1 MQNSILGGAPVI
13 PSVNIAAMAA
23 SLLFACVVPIVLIII
38 MLVKKKLGIKP
49 LLVGAAIFAVC
60 FAIAVVTAQIATA
73 YIANTALLIFVL
85 SLRAG
90 IVEETGRLLA
100 FRFILKPKNGW
111 HEYKTAASYGV
122 GHGFCEAL
130 LTLGLN
136 YVSYIVFAIMINS
149 GGLAALT
156 GALPPGTADPYA
168 ELIGVLA
175 GTAPSLFLIS
185 GFERITAMIFH
196 FSASIIVFYG
206 VKERKYGYYLL
217 AILLHTAFNSL
228 TIPLSAGA
236 ASIWVTELVLF
247 LAALAIFAFSRVC
260 AARLKRNDTDGA
272 EEYAPLS
279 DAPADGQYNDE

>member
-1 MQNSILGGAPVI
+1 MQNGILGAAAVI
-13 PSVNIAAMAA
+13 PSANIASMAA
-23 SLLFACVVPIVLIII
+23 ALIIACVVPIVLIII
-38 MLVKKKLGIKP
+38 MLVRKKLGIKP

-60 FAIAVVTAQIATA
+60 FAIAVVTAQIASA

-100 FRFILKPKNGW
+100 FRFILKPQNGW

-168 ELIGVLA
+168 GLVNVL
-175 GTAPSLFLIS
+175 TQTTPSLFLIS

-228 TIPLSAGA
+228 TIPLSTGA
-236 ASIWVTELVLF
+236 ASIWITELALF
-247 LAALAIFAFSRVC
+247 LAAISIFAFSRVC
-260 AARLKRNDTDGA
+260 SKRLKQNEIAGAQYEPLPDG
-272 EEYAPLS
+272 
-279 DAPADGQYNDE
+279 PADECQNDE